1 MDSVQ
6 WNAVCLFIVYCPL
19 QENYCCCFINS
30 LTKPSWALSTA
41 KLGFVGTYLQQNTYG
56 KE

>member
-30 LTKPSWALSTA
+30 LTKHSWALSTV
-41 KLGFVGTYLQQNTYG
+41 KLGFVVIYLQQNTYG
-56 KE
+56 KK